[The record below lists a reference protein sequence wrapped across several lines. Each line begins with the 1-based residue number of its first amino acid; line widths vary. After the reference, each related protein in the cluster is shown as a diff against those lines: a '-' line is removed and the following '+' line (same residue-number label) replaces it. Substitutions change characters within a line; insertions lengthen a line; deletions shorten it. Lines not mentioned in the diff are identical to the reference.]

1 MRKLIVSQVVSLD
14 GFTTAPDGSFVPPP
28 WSDQVAQEWSGWAME
43 TGGVFLYGR
52 TNFVY
57 QHGFWGAAETD
68 PDSPA
73 AGIPY
78 AKVLNAF
85 PKLVASRTLPDNP
98 GWNAR
103 RIGDDLAAEISALK
117 AEPGRDIISFGGATL
132 ARSLGELDLID
143 GYRLMIAPYLLG
155 AGKRLFP
162 EGVNRDFELTE
173 CKPMDVGSVIV
184 SYARKR

>member
-1 MRKLIVSQVVSLD
+1 MRKLLLSQVVSLD
-14 GFTTAPDGSFVPPP
+14 GFTTGPDGEFVPPP
-28 WSDQVAQEWSGWAME
+28 WSDQVAEEWSGWAME

-52 TNFVY
+52 ANFVF
-57 QHGFWGAAETD
+57 QREFWGAAETD

-85 PKLVASRTLPDNP
+85 PKVVVSRTLTGDP

-103 RIGDDLAAEISALK
+103 RIGGDLAADIAALK
-117 AEPGRDIISFGGATL
+117 AEPGKDIVCFGGATL
-132 ARSLGELDLID
+132 ARSLGDLDLID

-155 AGKRLFP
+155 GGKRLFP

-173 CKPMDVGSVIV
+173 CKQTDVGSVIV